1 MLTSKPRAF
10 RRLAG
15 VSLLFLVGVIVWSVS
30 ISGAN
35 AAGAAPPA
43 SDGTPK
49 DKGTRLKALL
59 RERLAVAREAAALA
73 DKAYKA
79 GVAASFTQV
88 HEANLAVLNAEL
100 DLCERDKDR
109 IPVLEKFVAAM
120 KRLED
125 SVAEGHKAGTRSS
138 GEMLKAKL
146 ARLEAEIALERAKA
160 KAGDPTK

>member
-1 MLTSKPRAF
+1 MFTSNARAF
-10 RRLAG
+10 RRLAV

-30 ISGAN
+30 TSGAN
-35 AAGAAPPA
+35 AGGPALPAREGA
-43 SDGTPK
+43 PK

-59 RERLAVAREAAALA
+59 TERLAVAREAATLA
-73 DKAYKA
+73 EKAFRA
-79 GVAASFTQV
+79 GGGSGTQV

-120 KRLED
+120 KRFEEH
-125 SVAEGHKAGTRSS
+125 VTEAHKSGTRSS
-138 GEMLKAKL
+138 GEVLKAKL

>member
-59 RERLAVAREAAALA
+59 TERLAVAREAAALVDRA
-73 DKAYKA
+73 FRD
-79 GVAASFTQV
+79 GTGSFTQV

-120 KRLED
+120 KRFEEY
-125 SVAEGHKAGTRSS
+125 VAEGHKAGARSD